1 MHIFRWMQNR
11 LNINYLLTSNCIIDC
26 AGATYTSIGVIAPTE
41 NWKHKEGIYIY
52 NWTHWKK
59 KKGGKLWELIER
71 LHLIAL

>member
-11 LNINYLLTSNCIIDC
+11 LNINYLLTGNCIIDC

-52 NWTHWKK
+52 IIEPTEKK
-59 KKGGKLWELIER
+59 KKGVNYESLLKDYI
-71 LHLIAL
+71 